1 MIIKGNFVWRIKYV
15 KSSNIK
21 CPRCGSEL
29 RLMKFNVVNIN
40 LARIVMYCPKCKIS
54 YEIEI
59 EYKDFIE
66 KYSEIKSE
74 YNEIDDHR
82 LSPDVIPPNVPKAIK
97 FLVSLQSKSCIPI
110 YYRKIMNN
118 PPQTGSEIELN
129 YLLGLGIPKETAR
142 KLLEYLRS
150 RGIYKLYKFQEKAI
164 KFGLSGE
171 NLIIVAPTGTG
182 KTEAF
187 AIPAMTRAAQ
197 FKKDGT
203 NPPIVLIIYPTKA
216 LARDQLSK
224 LFDYADIFGLSIGAL
239 DGDTPNKLRKKLLL
253 KPPDVLLTN
262 FDMINYHMGK
272 RTNLGRLFHRARIII
287 IDEMHQYSGAFGTH
301 VHYIIKRLKRIAGA
315 SKKLQFYMASATISN
330 PLEFGEQL
338 MEEKAVLI
346 SETGRKTPLFILFM
360 YCLDPIHYAAAK
372 LLIEILKQNIKT
384 LIFFNTRKSAEL
396 AFHILRRMALRHRD
410 LLNKFDL
417 HRAGLPKGIRKEIE
431 IAFKRGKKVALLAT
445 PTLELGIDIG
455 DIDLVLSEITPVN
468 RFIQRSGRSG
478 RRTAGSA
485 VLLMRRDDPI
495 SDYYLMNPRDYFE
508 DVSLCYIEP
517 KNQYIAEKHI
527 YLMAFEKPL
536 DQEEITALKLPMD
549 VILKLIKEGAIF
561 RLGKKY
567 YANGNLFNRYFP
579 RNIRG
584 SDKIV
589 RVIYNNKVIDEREAI
604 IAIRELHPGAIYINR
619 GIKYLVKSLDLNSL
633 QAVVEKAP
641 REYDDLYT
649 RPIYTSGAIPVGE
662 IVQKE
667 VLGTK
672 IFYGKLQMRATV
684 EGYIVFQEGMRKPLA
699 EYALETPVNYTYET
713 RGLVFKAPELNYEDK
728 DLIAGSYHALEHVI
742 IEGTNVITG
751 GGSEDLG
758 GISFG
763 TTGVIVIYDSTP
775 GGNGVS
781 RILFERFEKAVDR
794 AYKIL
799 LSCKCGGSEICNK
812 CVYSYRCGNNNQPL
826 YQPGAKELLE
836 RMLKKEIVVDA
847 DRAIDIITIMEKGI
861 V

>member
-1 MIIKGNFVWRIKYV
+1 L
-15 KSSNIK
+15 NIK

-29 RLMKFNVVNIN
+29 RLMKFNRLDRD
-40 LARIVMYCPKCKIS
+40 LAKVTLYCPQCKIS

-59 EYKDFIE
+59 KYKDLME
-66 KYSEIKSE
+66 KYPEMENEDKEIYERS
-74 YNEIDDHR
+74 
-82 LSPDVIPPNVPKAIK
+82 LSIDVIPLNAPKAIR
-97 FLVSLQSKSCIPI
+97 FIVSLSSKSCIPV
-110 YYRKIMNN
+110 YYRRIMNE
-118 PPQTGSEIELN
+118 PPQTSDEIGID
-129 YLLGLGIPKETAR
+129 YLSNIGIPK
-142 KLLEYLRS
+142 KLAKKLIDYWHS
-150 RGIYKLYKFQEKAI
+150 RGIHKLYKFQENAI
-164 KFGLSGE
+164 RLGLSGK

-187 AIPAMTRAAQ
+187 AIPAMTRATQ
-197 FKKDGT
+197 LKKEGAD
-203 NPPIVLIIYPTKA
+203 PPIVLIIYPTKA

-224 LFDYADIFGLSIGAL
+224 LFDYASIFGLSVSAL
-239 DGDTPNKLRKKLLL
+239 DGDTPHRLRRKILLS
-253 KPPDVLLTN
+253 PPDVLLTN

-272 RTNLGRLFHRARIII
+272 RTKLGRLFHRARIII

-301 VHYIIKRLKRIAGA
+301 VHYIIKRLKRVAEPSG
-315 SKKLQFYMASATISN
+315 KLQFYMASATISN
-330 PLEFGEQL
+330 PLEFGKQL
-338 MEEKAVLI
+338 IGEEAVLI
-346 SETGRKTPLFILFM
+346 NETGRRTPLFILFM
-360 YCLDPIHYAAAK
+360 YCLDQIHYAVAK
-372 LLIEILKQNIKT
+372 LLMEILKQDIKT
-384 LIFFNTRKSAEL
+384 LVFFNTRKSAEL
-396 AFHILRRMALRHRD
+396 ALHILRRMALKYRD
-410 LLNKFDL
+410 ILNKFDL
-417 HRAGLPKGIRKEIE
+417 HRAGLPKKIRRGIEV
-431 IAFKRGKKVALLAT
+431 AFREGKKLALLAT

-455 DIDLVLSEITPVN
+455 DIDLVISEITPVN

-478 RRTAGSA
+478 RREAGSA
-485 VLLMRRDDPI
+485 VLLMRSDDPI

-517 KNQYIAEKHI
+517 KNQYIAEKHV

-536 DQEEITALKLPMD
+536 NREEIDALELPKE
-549 VILKLIKEGAIF
+549 IISKLIKDGAIF
-561 RLGKKY
+561 PLDNKY
-567 YANGNLFNRYFP
+567 YANGNMFNNYFP

-589 RVIYNNKVIDEREAI
+589 RVIYNDKVIDEREAI
-604 IAIRELHPGAIYINR
+604 IAIRELYPGAIYINR

-649 RPIYTSGAIPVGE
+649 KPIYTSGARPISE
-662 IVQKE
+662 MIQKE
-667 VLGTK
+667 SLGTK

-684 EGYIVFQEGMRKPLA
+684 EGYLVFQEGMKKPLA
-699 EYALETPVNYTYET
+699 EYELETPISYTYET
-713 RGLVFKAPELNYEDK
+713 RGLVFKAPELNYEDD
-728 DLIAGSYHALEHVI
+728 DLVAGSYHALEHII

-781 RILFERFEKAVDR
+781 RILFERFEKAADK

-799 LSCKCGGSEICNK
+799 LSCKCGSSEICNK

-847 DRAIDIITIMEKGI
+847 DKAIDIITIIEKGI